1 MKQFVPWVL
10 AGTLATIAASSSFEA
25 IAQTATKPPPKP
37 ASAVKPVAASPSGA
51 KPIAPSPLSA
61 KPIAPSPLGA
71 NTVTGKIVAHA
82 LAHPVAKPI
91 ARRPVFVPPPPVI
104 ELDEV
109 RPPDLPTVLGDEE
122 RDRYRRIFQAQ
133 ASGQWAAADGE
144 IAQVKDK
151 VLMGYVGAQRLLAP
165 SHQASYDQLAQWLQ
179 DYNDHPDAP
188 AVYRLALARRP
199 KGASGDLTP
208 SSFVGTAQ
216 PSPTFAAARTV
227 NGADAGRAAELRAQ
241 LQRMADD
248 GGFNAAFALLDQKST
263 VELLGAPEVELWRGR
278 IRTRAVEADSQRG
291 VQVPVDVTAPPDA
304 NWSAGLSAF
313 QSGNMAEAARRF
325 ELVADAAP
333 DQVSSWTLAAGA
345 FWAARTNLLAGN
357 PQKFAP
363 YLKRAALHGRTFH
376 GLVAQKMLGMQIAPD
391 LNLPQLDRRRADM
404 LKNDRAGRRALALF
418 QLGASTAAEREL
430 FAASLDA
437 DPKYIETILAVAQK
451 AVLPSLSVRI
461 GNAAWDQRD
470 KIAGYDSAMYPVPP
484 WQPMQGFSVD
494 KALVFGFMRQ
504 ESAFNAK
511 ARSYVGAM
519 GLMQLMPA
527 TARIVTN
534 KFAPETAGGDPWDPS
549 VNMSLGQGY
558 IGSLLNDVDNNLVRT
573 VAAYNGGP
581 GNVARWDNT
590 LNASADPLLY
600 IATIPLNETR
610 DFVHKVLANYWMYQ
624 IRLGQ
629 PTPSLDQIAA
639 HEWPRYS
646 QQDTAAR

>member
-10 AGTLATIAASSSFEA
+10 AGALATIAASSPFSQTV
-25 IAQTATKPPPKP
+25 AQTATKPPPKP
-37 ASAVKPVAASPSGA
+37 ASAA
-51 KPIAPSPLSA
+51 KPAAMVSTA
-61 KPIAPSPLGA
+61 KP
-71 NTVTGKIVAHA
+71 
-82 LAHPVAKPI
+82 AHPVVHHPMV
-91 ARRPVFVPPPPVI
+91 RRPVFVPPPPVI
-104 ELDEV
+104 ELDEIS
-109 RPPDLPTVLGDEE
+109 PPDLPKALSEEE

-144 IAQVKDK
+144 IAKLADK
-151 VLMGYVGAQRLLAP
+151 TLIGYVGAQRLL
-165 SHQASYDQLAQWLQ
+165 SHNYQASYDQLAAWLQ

-188 AVYRLALARRP
+188 AIYKLAMIRQP
-199 KGASGDLTP
+199 KGAGELTP
-208 SSFVGTAQ
+208 ASFVGFAP
-216 PSPTFAAARTV
+216 PSPSFAAARTV
-227 NGADAGRAAELRAQ
+227 TGADAARAAELRVR
-241 LQRMADD
+241 LQQMADD
-248 GGFNAAFALLDQKST
+248 GGVNAAFALLDQKST

-278 IRTRAVEADSQRG
+278 IRTRAMEADSQRG
-291 VQVPVDVTAPPDA
+291 VQVPVDVSAPPDA
-304 NWSAGLSAF
+304 NWAAGLADF

-325 ELVADAAP
+325 ELVADAPP

-376 GLVAQKMLGMQIAPD
+376 GLIAQKMLGMQIAPD
-391 LNLPQLDRRRADM
+391 WNVPAIDRRRADM
-404 LKNDRAGRRALALF
+404 LKADRAGRRALALF

-437 DPKYIETILAVAQK
+437 DPKYIESILAVAHK
-451 AVLPSLSVRI
+451 ANLPGLSVRI

-470 KIAGYDSAMYPVPP
+470 KIVGYDGAMYPLPP
-484 WQPMQGFSVD
+484 WQPMQGFAVD
-494 KALVFGFMRQ
+494 KALVYGFMRQ
-504 ESAFNAK
+504 ESAFNPK

-519 GLMQLMPA
+519 GLMQLMPG

-549 VNMSLGQGY
+549 VNMSLGQAY
-558 IGSLLNDVDNNLVRT
+558 IGSLLADVDNNLVRT

-581 GNVARWDNT
+581 GNVMRWDST

-610 DFVHKVLANYWMYQ
+610 DFVHRVLANYWMYQ

-646 QQDTAAR
+646 QPDVAAR